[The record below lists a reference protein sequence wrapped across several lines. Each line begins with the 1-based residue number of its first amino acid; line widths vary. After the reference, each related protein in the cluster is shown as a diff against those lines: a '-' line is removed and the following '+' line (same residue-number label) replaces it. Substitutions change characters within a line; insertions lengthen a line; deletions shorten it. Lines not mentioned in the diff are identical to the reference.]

1 MKKYSG
7 IDLHSNNSVVV
18 ITDETDRVLVEKRMP
33 NELTGILAL
42 LEAHRDDLI
51 GVVVESTYN
60 WYWLVD
66 GLQASGFKVHLAN
79 TTAIKS
85 YDGLKHSNDETDAA
99 YLAHLLRLGILR
111 TAHIYPKDQR
121 ATRDLARKRMQLVR
135 SRTQHVL
142 AVENIVARETA
153 VSIKSN
159 DVTRTHFA
167 HGQAFRHRDVGFL
180 AHPGRSWW
188 TFPINDMISHALTL
202 ASPEIRLSALVL
214 AHHDIDSQRHQ
225 QCDHEVAGV
234 VPVCDYDIALFEVV
248 RKSPHECCLAA

>member
-1 MKKYSG
+1 LNRK
-7 IDLHSNNSVVV
+7 LN
-18 ITDETDRVLVEKRMP
+18 VLGAG
-33 NELTGILAL
+33 LLAL
-42 LEAHRDDLI
+42 CAL
-51 GVVVESTYN
+51 
-60 WYWLVD
+60 
-66 GLQASGFKVHLAN
+66 GLFVAAGCKGQQGGGDVMARVNGRKILRTEIEKYYRNQTEGQQPPSNEQAQA
-79 TTAIKS
+79 
-85 YDGLKHSNDETDAA
+85 
-99 YLAHLLRLGILR
+99 LRLGILR